1 MYDKNPSKYDKVLV
15 KSRMLNWREEN
26 IKLITTM
33 TSHIKCHITAQE
45 LISNKSEIKTLFQI
59 KGGKCEQN

>member
-1 MYDKNPSKYDKVLV
+1 MYDKNSSKYDKVLV

-33 TSHIKCHITAQE
+33 TSYIKCRNNSTGTHF
-45 LISNKSEIKTLFQI
+45 K
-59 KGGKCEQN
+59 